1 MDITD
6 ILVLK
11 AIGNI
16 VALVGVIYLVWY
28 VFNEGKGILM
38 NI

>member
-16 VALVGVIYLVWY
+16 VALVGVIYLVCAY
-28 VFNEGKGILM
+28 LTKGKEF
-38 NI
+38 